1 MIIHRDIFLNPIE
14 AGYLAFRFA
23 IGVDTK
29 VDLHFKKQ
37 DGYPFNEDVVAQ
49 LQMRGRCSGRPQ
61 YFACPATDVAHGVA
75 VRERR
80 GGAVRGG
87 A

>member
-14 AGYLAFRFA
+14 AEYLAFRFA
-23 IGVDTK
+23 MGIDTR

-49 LQMRGRCSGRPQ
+49 LQMRGRSSGLTT
-61 YFACPATDVAHGVA
+61 YFACPAIGHGHL
-75 VRERR
+75 
-80 GGAVRGG
+80 
-87 A
+87 